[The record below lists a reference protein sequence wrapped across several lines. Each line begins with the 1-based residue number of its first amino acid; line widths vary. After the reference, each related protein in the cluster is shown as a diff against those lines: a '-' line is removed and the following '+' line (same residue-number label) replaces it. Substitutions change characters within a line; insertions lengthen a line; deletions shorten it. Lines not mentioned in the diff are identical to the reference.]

1 MSPAQ
6 VRLGS
11 LRAEVERDFQ
21 EIQRQLARATSL
33 DPAQGEPEGAF
44 VALAL
49 DHAYQA
55 LEQVLVAF
63 ERALRLPER
72 TGEHWHRKL
81 LADAARP
88 LPGVRPVLLA
98 AERDWEELLGFR
110 HFLRHAYS
118 ADLDPV
124 RLARNVECLRRA
136 VADTSPLIISALE
149 AIDPE
154 GPA

>member
-11 LRAEVERDFQ
+11 LRAEVERDFR
-21 EIQRQLARATSL
+21 EIERQLTRATSR
-33 DPAQGEPEGAF
+33 DPSRGEPEAAF

-72 TGEHWHRKL
+72 AGEHWHRKL

-88 LPGVRPVLLA
+88 LPGVRPA
-98 AERDWEELLGFR
+98 IISAERDWEELLGFR

-136 VADTSPLIISALE
+136 VAATSPLIHEALQ
-149 AIDPE
+149 AIEPE
-154 GPA
+154 PQ